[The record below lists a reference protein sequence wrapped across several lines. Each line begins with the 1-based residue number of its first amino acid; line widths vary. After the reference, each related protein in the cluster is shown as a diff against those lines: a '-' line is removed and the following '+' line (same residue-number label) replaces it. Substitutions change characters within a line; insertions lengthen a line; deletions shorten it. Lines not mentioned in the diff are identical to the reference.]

1 VWRPITLIRNTK
13 QVAQML
19 KHEIV
24 PNYSPTKRIR
34 LSNTMLEEWISCPGK
49 FFFAQ
54 SISLL
59 FPGAQIDSANQR
71 NEIKWKNDLP
81 RSKAHPGFA
90 RKAGS
95 TSRVDNRLGRSIA
108 ALVLLWLY
116 FIRGTGRPSRSCRR
130 LQGEL
135 K

>member
-1 VWRPITLIRNTK
+1 MIRNTK

-24 PNYSPTKRIR
+24 HNYSRAKRIR
-34 LSNTMLEEWISCPGK
+34 LPNTMLAEWISCPGK
-49 FFFAQ
+49 ILFAQ
-54 SISLL
+54 AIPLRSPLAVIERVR
-59 FPGAQIDSANQR
+59 QR
-71 NEIKWKNDLP
+71 TEIKWKNDLA
-81 RSKAHPGFA
+81 RSRAHSGFA
-90 RKAGS
+90 TKAGS

>member
-1 VWRPITLIRNTK
+1 LIRNTK

-24 PNYSPTKRIR
+24 HNYSRAKRIR
-34 LSNTMLEEWISCPGK
+34 LPNTMLEECISCPSK

-54 SISLL
+54 TIPLRSPLTLIECVR
-59 FPGAQIDSANQR
+59 QR
-71 NEIKWKNDLP
+71 TEIKWKNELV
-81 RSKAHPGFA
+81 RSKGHPGFA
-90 RKAGS
+90 TKAGS